1 MLPTEIIGLLGLA
14 QRAGKIIIGSTAVS
28 REIRRTSEA
37 MLLFFAVDFSSA
49 TKERMLAHA
58 ATRPR
63 IVEIGTMEEWG
74 KFFGREKVG
83 VMAIADRNFAAGI
96 LQKLKS

>member
-14 QRAGKIIIGSTAVS
+14 QRAGKIIIGATAVS
-28 REIRRTSEA
+28 REIRRAREA
-37 MLLFFAVDFSSA
+37 VLLVFAVDFSPA
-49 TKERMLAHA
+49 TKERLLARA
-58 ATRPR
+58 AARPR
-63 IVEIGTMEEWG
+63 VLEIGTMAEWG

-83 VMAIADRNFAAGI
+83 VIAISDKNFAAGI